1 MISAAWRLICFI
13 SIWKCLEI
21 YLIEPR
27 HPPLLQTVASAS
39 NAGQGINNKV
49 KCLSDA
55 IKYSSHVMKSWRSG
69 TLYFCNVIYTIIFLV
84 SANEEAPIL
93 IILTEMLTHLKIAR
107 PSQPV
112 TCIILHSTLNASRSE
127 VKSPI
132 IAKYVLS
139 SQEELQNWQLDL
151 NIYNKIAVKT
161 PIRRFVIVKNELE
174 TCGHTRHR
182 DLAVVTGVK
191 IWRMVNRKT
200 ITYHFIPI
208 FASYSQTFSGRQ
220 QQHWSCQTESK

>member
-1 MISAAWRLICFI
+1 MLWNHEDLERSIFATWFIRLSF
-13 SIWKCLEI
+13 L
-21 YLIEPR
+21 YQQMR
-27 HPPLLQTVASAS
+27 RLQ
-39 NAGQGINNKV
+39 
-49 KCLSDA
+49 
-55 IKYSSHVMKSWRSG
+55 
-69 TLYFCNVIYTIIFLV
+69 F
-84 SANEEAPIL
+84 L
-93 IILTEMLTHLKIAR
+93 IIKPEMLTHLKIAR